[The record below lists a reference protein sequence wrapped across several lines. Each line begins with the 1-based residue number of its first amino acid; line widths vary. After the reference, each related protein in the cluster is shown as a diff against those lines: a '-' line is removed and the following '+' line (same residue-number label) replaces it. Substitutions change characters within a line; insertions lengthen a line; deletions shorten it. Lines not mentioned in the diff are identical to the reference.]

1 MLAIHIEVKKGC
13 LYVSFKQEVFK
24 KLLEDEFKT
33 LYNISCIVF
42 LLKVGLWSK
51 KPQKTKLSSTW
62 TQIGLP
68 YKLEKH
74 SPVRDSRNLSRVSS
88 TCLQCALI
96 LWKSWCDSIETLPSR
111 FCFDIL
117 FSYFFQ
123 HSVFFTWTN
132 DRKTDIWY
140 TKYLKEFAKQVSLL
154 NSVEVYSQ
162 LSIWSRGIYSI
173 WKNISTKW

>member
-51 KPQKTKLSSTW
+51 KPQKTKLSSIW

-68 YKLEKH
+68 YKLDKH

-96 LWKSWCDSIETLPSR
+96 LWKSWCEITSISQCEVTVSKPCQVVFVSIYY
-111 FCFDIL
+111 FHIFFNIL
-117 FSYFFQ
+117 FSLLGRTTGKLTF
-123 HSVFFTWTN
+123 
-132 DRKTDIWY
+132 DIPN
-140 TKYLKEFAKQVSLL
+140 T
-154 NSVEVYSQ
+154 
-162 LSIWSRGIYSI
+162 
-173 WKNISTKW
+173 